1 MIRLR
6 RIDIRNF
13 VCFDH
18 IVVVPSVDP
27 EKRLTVIRAEN
38 GSGKTTFLRAIRWGM
53 YGEKGL
59 PGTNTKTFSIHPADW
74 RPDQEGIDTQVEI
87 EFETDGS
94 TRVHAGAGGPT
105 TIYNLKRRVSTIRS
119 PAERD
124 DLPDYRRVRE
134 TETLMKKGPD
144 GNWTPIPHPRRVVE
158 ELLPWDLR
166 DFFVM
171 DADRAA
177 DFVGGSENKAMARR
191 DVIAKTTKAVQSLLG
206 IDVFTDATD
215 RVVRV
220 GREFGAEATKAIGD
234 SDLDALQRELEEY
247 RRQEKNLERDLADQ
261 RRQRRELADGLRRA
275 FDKLETEVKGVGA
288 AEQLS
293 ERLQQTRQRKKQT
306 SARYGSTMLRLSG
319 QLESTSLLATL
330 SGRLIRKAHGTLKP
344 LHDSGAIPL
353 RHLQFVRSLLEEGTC
368 VCGQL
373 LSANSVHRQ
382 HLEDRIAKTADQE
395 RRAEHLGRLYDS
407 AHALVRTGQASEWLN
422 QTAQLTQDAVSLSD
436 ELSELAREQRELK
449 EALDL
454 IDEDRIQILRD
465 EIGALETQLNTLK
478 RRIADNEATLPSVV
492 HEIRSLTKRIDQR
505 TTKERVARD
514 KKASEKLAGVVA
526 TLLTRAYRTI
536 ENEQVEELSQRM
548 NLLFGQMA
556 SNVSDEDVPNA
567 EANKA
572 TLRMIAEVGVRSVN
586 DAAGEYEICAFNGRG
601 RLMPPI
607 EINGASRRV
616 LALSFVL
623 ALCKESRT
631 YAPLI
636 ADSLLNFMS
645 GAVRRNTLLVTSE
658 NSSQPILLLT
668 GSDLEGQHEAD
679 ITARYG
685 GATYTLT
692 GQWDVV
698 REGGGGDVVN
708 HTVRR
713 PIAVVCGCGPREF
726 CQVCERLGQSES
738 PGWSEREHGDRR

>member
-18 IVVVPSVDP
+18 IVVAPSVDL

-53 YGEKGL
+53 YGEQGL
-59 PGTNTKTFSIHPADW
+59 PGANTKTFSIHPADW
-74 RPDQEGIDTQVEI
+74 QPDQEGIDTQVEI

-94 TRVHAGAGGPT
+94 TRVHGGAGGPT
-105 TIYNLKRRVSTIRS
+105 TIYNLKRRVTTVRN
-119 PAERD
+119 PAKRD

-134 TETLMKKGPD
+134 TETLMKRGPD
-144 GNWTPIPHPRRVVE
+144 GNWTPIPHPKRVIE

-177 DFVGGSENKAMARR
+177 DFVGGSENKAIARQ

-206 IDVFTDATD
+206 IDVFTDATE
-215 RVVRV
+215 RVKRLE
-220 GREFGAEATKAIGD
+220 REFGAEATKAIGD
-234 SDLDALQRELEEY
+234 SDLDALQTELEEY
-247 RRQEKNLERDLADQ
+247 RRQEKSLEQDLADQ

-275 FDKLETEVKGVGA
+275 HDNLETEVKGVGA

-293 ERLQQTRQRKKQT
+293 ERLQETRQRKKQS
-306 SARYGSTMLRLSG
+306 SARYGRTKLRLSG
-319 QLESTSLLATL
+319 QLESTNLLATL
-330 SGRLIRKAHGTLKP
+330 SGRLVRKGHAALKP
-344 LHDSGAIPL
+344 LHESGAIPL
-353 RHLQFVRSLLEEGTC
+353 RHLQFVRALLEEGIC
-368 VCGQL
+368 VCGQQ
-373 LSANSVHRQ
+373 LSINGVHRR
-382 HLEDRIAKTADQE
+382 HLEERVAKTADQE
-395 RRAEHLGRLYDS
+395 RRAEYLERLYDS
-407 AHALVRTGQASEWLN
+407 AHALVRTGQAVEWLN
-422 QTAQLTQDAVSLSD
+422 RTEQLTQDAVSLSD
-436 ELSELAREQRELK
+436 ELSELAREQGEI
-449 EALDL
+449 EADLDL
-454 IDEDRIQILRD
+454 IDEDRIQMLRD
-465 EIGALETQLNTLK
+465 EIDALETQLNTVK
-478 RRIADNEATLPSVV
+478 RRIADNETTLPPVV
-492 HEIRSLTKRIDQR
+492 QRIRSLTKSIHQR
-505 TTKERVARD
+505 TTRERVARD

-526 TLLTRAYRTI
+526 TILTRAYRTI
-536 ENEQVEELSQRM
+536 ESEQVEELSQRM

-556 SNVSDEDVPNA
+556 ANVSDEDVPNA

-572 TLRMIAEVGVRSVN
+572 TLRMIAEVGVRTVN

-601 RLMPPI
+601 RMMPPI

-658 NSSQPILLLT
+658 NSNQPILLLT
-668 GSDLEGQHEAD
+668 SSDLEGQREAD
-679 ITARYG
+679 ITSRYG

-708 HTVRR
+708 YTVRR
-713 PIAVVCGCGPREF
+713 QVAVVCECGPREF
-726 CQVCERLGQSES
+726 CDVCERLGQRES
-738 PGWSEREHGDRR
+738 PGWSRRENGDRG

>member
-18 IVVVPSVDP
+18 IVVEPSVDP

-53 YGEKGL
+53 YGEQGL
-59 PGTNTKTFSIHPADW
+59 PGASTRAFSIHPADW
-74 RPDQEGIDTQVEI
+74 QPDREGVVTQVEI

-94 TRVHAGAGGPT
+94 TRVHAAGAGAT
-105 TIYNLKRRVSTIRS
+105 TVYNLKRRVTTIRS
-119 PAERD
+119 PAKRD

-134 TETLMKKGPD
+134 TETLMKRGPD
-144 GNWTPIPHPRRVVE
+144 GDWTPVPHPRRVIE

-171 DADRAA
+171 DADEAA
-177 DFVGGSENKAMARR
+177 DFVGGSENKAIARR

-206 IDVFTDATD
+206 INVFADATE
-215 RVVRV
+215 RVVRLE
-220 GREFGAEATKAIGD
+220 RAFGAEATKAIGD
-234 SDLDALQRELEEY
+234 SDLDALQQELEEY
-247 RRQEKNLERDLADQ
+247 RRQERNLKRDLADL

-275 FDKLETEVKGVGA
+275 YDNLETEVKGVGA

-293 ERLQQTRQRKKQT
+293 ERLHQTRQRRKQT
-306 SARYGSTMLRLSG
+306 SVRYARTMLRLSG
-319 QLESTSLLATL
+319 QLESAKLLATL
-330 SGRLIRKAHGTLKP
+330 SGRLIRTAHRVLKP

-353 RHLQFVRSLLEEGTC
+353 RHLQFVRTLLEEGVC
-368 VCGQL
+368 VCGQH
-373 LSANSVHRQ
+373 LSATSVHRQ
-382 HLEDRIAKTADQE
+382 HLEDRVAKTADQE
-395 RRAEHLGRLYDS
+395 RRAEFLERLYDS
-407 AHALVRTGQASEWLN
+407 AHALVRTGQAAEWLD
-422 QTAQLTQDAVSLSD
+422 QTEQLTQDAVSHSD
-436 ELSELAREQRELK
+436 ELSELAREQSAI
-449 EALDL
+449 EAQLDL
-454 IDEDRIQILRD
+454 IDEDRIQMLRD
-465 EIGALETQLNTLK
+465 EIDALETQLNTVK
-478 RRIADNEATLPSVV
+478 RRIADNETTLPPVV
-492 HEIRSLTKRIDQR
+492 QQIQSLQKRIDRR
-505 TTKERVARD
+505 TTRARVARD
-514 KKASEKLAGVVA
+514 KKASEKLARVVA
-526 TLLTRAYRTI
+526 AILTRAYRTI
-536 ENEQVEELSQRM
+536 ESEQVEELSQRM
-548 NLLFGQMA
+548 NLLFGKMA
-556 SNVSDEDVPNA
+556 ANVSDEDVPNA

-658 NSSQPILLLT
+658 NSSQPVLLLT

-679 ITARYG
+679 IARRYG

-698 REGGGGDVVN
+698 QEGRGGDVVN
-708 HTVRR
+708 YTVRR
-713 PIAVVCGCGPREF
+713 QVAVVCACGPREF
-726 CQVCERLGQSES
+726 CDVCERLGQRES
-738 PGWSEREHGDRR
+738 PGWSRRDNGVRG